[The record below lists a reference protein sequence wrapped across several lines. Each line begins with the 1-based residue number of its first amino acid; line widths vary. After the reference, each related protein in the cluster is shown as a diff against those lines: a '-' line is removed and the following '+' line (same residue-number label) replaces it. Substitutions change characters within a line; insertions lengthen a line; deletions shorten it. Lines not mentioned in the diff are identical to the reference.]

1 MARSSRK
8 KRLGCCSMS
17 FLMKGPYSLFDSS
30 AIQRM
35 NSIKKAGM
43 YWNVVNGDFER
54 DHTCGLYVIP
64 PKKYHVGPTLVVYL
78 DNSSVLQDFLTN
90 KDLYMER
97 MTYQGFPVQDIR
109 FKISHSAVQRGANLR
124 DSGLDWSDAQDTKSL
139 PELSAQQL
147 AEIKEQIKDRP
158 EKIQAMVLKPMIQ
171 SYRRQATQEGENE

>member
-17 FLMKGPYSLFDSS
+17 FLMKGPYSLFDAS

-54 DHTCGLYVIP
+54 NHTCGLYVIP

-78 DNSSVLQDFLTN
+78 DNSSILQDFVTN
-90 KDLYMER
+90 KSLYMER
-97 MTYQGFPVQDIR
+97 MAYQGFPVQDIR
-109 FKISHSAVQRGANLR
+109 FKISHNGALRGVAR
-124 DSGLDWSDAQDTKSL
+124 QDPGLADSDAQAEKPL

-171 SYRRQATQEGENE
+171 SYRRQAAQEGENE